1 MYEDSSR
8 DMKVDLMPG
17 IASMSG
23 KLKSKSLYGKDM
35 IFKTYRRPDGKTET
49 RAYFAPKGGYK
60 RKTPLSDS
68 EIKTRQRFA
77 QAALFFVSLPEE
89 TKLQYAREM
98 KAAKYKFNGKEY
110 KTLRGYIV
118 ARWYTE
124 QGC

>member
-23 KLKSKSLYGKDM
+23 KLKSKSPYGKDM
-35 IFKTYRRPDGKTET
+35 IFKTFRRPDGKTET

-60 RKTPLSDS
+60 RTTPLSDN
-68 EIKTRQRFA
+68 EI
-77 QAALFFVSLPEE
+77 AARKQFVLISQILKQMPEE
-89 TKLQYAREM
+89 KKLQYAREM

-110 KTLRGYIV
+110 RSLRGYIM
-118 ARWYTE
+118 ARLYAE

>member
-23 KLKSKSLYGKDM
+23 KMKSKSPYGKDM
-35 IFKTYRRPDGKTET
+35 IFKTFRRPDGKTET
-49 RAYFAPKGGYK
+49 RAYFAPKGGYQ
-60 RKTPLSDS
+60 RSTPLSDK
-68 EIKTRQRFA
+68 EIEARKRFA
-77 QAALFFVSLPEE
+77 QFSEIFKHMSEE

-98 KAAKYKFNGKEY
+98 KAARYKFNGKKY
-110 KTLRGYIV
+110 STLRGYIM
-118 ARWYTE
+118 ARLYAE

>member
-1 MYEDSSR
+1 
-8 DMKVDLMPG
+8 MKVDLMPG

-23 KLKSKSLYGKDM
+23 KMKAKSPNGKDI

-60 RKTPLSDS
+60 RTTPLSDN
-68 EIKTRQRFA
+68 EIAARNRFA
-77 QAALFFVSLPEE
+77 RFSDIFKHMPEE

-98 KAAKYKFNGKEY
+98 KAARYKFNGKKY
-110 KTLRGYIV
+110 STLRGYIM
-118 ARWYTE
+118 ARLYAE

>member
-23 KLKSKSLYGKDM
+23 KLKSKSPYGKDM
-35 IFKTYRRPDGKTET
+35 IFKTFRRPDGKTET

-60 RKTPLSDS
+60 RTTPLSDK
-68 EIKTRQRFA
+68 EIEARKRFVRFSFIFK
-77 QAALFFVSLPEE
+77 QMSEE
-89 TKLQYAREM
+89 TKQKYAREM

-110 KTLRGYIV
+110 RSLRGYIM
-118 ARWYTE
+118 ARLYADH
-124 QGC
+124 GC